1 MYLYNFIY
9 TQYYT
14 SVLYGLWGRAV
25 FDLILR
31 EFSALT
37 IKQNRNSGNIDL
49 WVHRNTSGSLSYGGH
64 VNTNIT
70 SMERFYPAF
79 AWLCMHLR
87 HAPWEFWCDDKI
99 RRRTTN
105 STMSWK
111 SWKISFDKRLFS
123 LVRRAWIVMSLSG
136 CTNCDWKKPEAGSGN
151 WCGEGLKQ
159 QRGSSPRVCLHAI
172 VGTLKFR
179 FWLWFYVVN
188 FF

>member
-1 MYLYNFIY
+1 MREG
-9 TQYYT
+9 
-14 SVLYGLWGRAV
+14 SVWFDSVWIFSINHKTKQKEWEHRSLGPQKHIREPQLWWICQHKHH
-25 FDLILR
+25 L
-31 EFSALT
+31 
-37 IKQNRNSGNIDL
+37 N
-49 WVHRNTSGSLSYGGH
+49 
-64 VNTNIT
+64 

-136 CTNCDWKKPEAGSGN
+136 CTNCDWKKPQAGSGN

-159 QRGSSPRVCLHAI
+159 QRGSSPRVCLQNAI
-172 VGTLKFR
+172 GGTLKFR
-179 FWLWFYVVN
+179 FWHVLTDFIIFYIVR